1 VALKQV
7 LIESVLGPGRIV
19 EALVAS
25 WRRPGRFPVGNF
37 LQLLGKMRAFFR
49 HCRGVPESPI
59 KEFCGRV
66 EQLADTQV
74 SKNILTANALC
85 DPGYRCLLD
94 LGIPRLISM
103 HPPKRKLAS
112 HFCRKFLQ
120 L

>member
-7 LIESVLGPGRIV
+7 LIEVFSVQAG
-19 EALVAS
+19 S
-25 WRRPGRFPVGNF
+25 WKRLSLRGGAQVDFPLATF
-37 LQLLGKMRAFFR
+37 LQLLGKMRTFFR
-49 HCRGVPESPI
+49 HCRGVPASPI